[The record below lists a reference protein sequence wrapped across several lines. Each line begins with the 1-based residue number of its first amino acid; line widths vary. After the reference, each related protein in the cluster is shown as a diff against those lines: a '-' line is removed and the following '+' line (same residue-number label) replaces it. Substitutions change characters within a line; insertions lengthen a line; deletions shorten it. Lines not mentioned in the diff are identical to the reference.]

1 MTKYTQKQLKEMVAN
16 GIAIDIRNYNIEE
29 ARELE
34 KVEGWLSQV
43 GYASSI
49 YGCNG
54 QLWQGHNTG
63 KLYAI
68 PARTQAIYLF

>member
-1 MTKYTQKQLKEMVAN
+1 MTKYTQKQLREMIAV
-16 GIAIDIRNYNIEE
+16 GIATDIKNYNIDQ
-29 ARELE
+29 AHELE

-43 GYASSI
+43 GYASGV